1 VSRSR
6 KLAAGAVLVAAALL
20 TAACGGGGDSGG
32 ASGGQSAQA
41 GSGTGEIKVWGHQ
54 GEAGEVTA
62 LQQAVDS
69 FNSSQTDVKV
79 TLQLIPSNDYTK
91 TVQATSADQLPDVLE
106 YDGPL
111 MSSFVYD
118 GKLAPVDGLVS
129 AATVSNQTASVKSQ
143 NTYPGDSKLYGV
155 SMFDSGLGVY
165 GNKKLL
171 DAAGVKYPT
180 GLDDAWTADEFQDAL
195 VKLAAVDPDGK
206 VLDVKE
212 NYGGEWP
219 TYGYLP
225 IVNSTGNVVKD
236 GKAEGNLNSPAA
248 VKAVEQFAGWR
259 QYVDPN
265 TDDKA
270 FTDGRVALSWVGHW
284 LYNPYAEA
292 LGSDLV
298 VMPLPDFGAG
308 TKTGQGSWAWGV
320 GASSKNGAAA
330 GKFLDYLMN
339 DTNVAAMTEA
349 NAAPPGTTSVTAA
362 SALYKPGGP
371 LELFS
376 EQLAKTCGTNPP
388 TPSCVA
394 TSRPITPAYPVISQQ
409 FSQAFLN
416 AYKGADAQAELDKAA
431 KAIDQDYEDN
441 NGYSTN

>member
-1 VSRSR
+1 MSRSK
-6 KLAAGAVLVAAALL
+6 KLMAGAVLVAAALL
-20 TAACGGGGDSGG
+20 TAACGGGSSSDAG
-32 ASGGQSAQA
+32 AGGQTAEA
-41 GSGTGEIKVWGHQ
+41 GSGTGEIKVWAHQ

-62 LQQAVDS
+62 LQQAVDG

-79 TLQLIPSNDYTK
+79 ELQLIPSNDYTK

-111 MSSFVYD
+111 MSSFIYD

-129 AATVSNQTASVKSQ
+129 QATVDNQTASVTSQ
-143 NTYPGDSKLYGV
+143 NTNPGDSKLYGV
-155 SMFDSGLGVY
+155 SMYDSGLGIY

-180 GLDDAWTADEFQDAL
+180 GLDDAWTADEFQAAL
-195 VKLAAVDPDGK
+195 ETLAAADPDQK

-212 NYGGEWP
+212 NYGGEFP

-225 IVNSTGNVVKD
+225 IINSTGNVLVKD
-236 GKAEGNLNSPAA
+236 GKAEGNLNSPAS
-248 VKAVEQFAGWR
+248 VKAVQQFAGWR
-259 QYVDPN
+259 DFVDPN

-388 TPSCVA
+388 TESCVA
-394 TSRPITPAYPVISQQ
+394 TPRPITPAYPVISQQ

-416 AYKGADAQAELDKAA
+416 AYMGADAQAEFDKAA

-441 NGYSTN
+441 NGYTN

>member
-1 VSRSR
+1 MSRSR

-143 NTYPGDSKLYGV
+143 NTYPGDGKLYGV

-225 IVNSTGNVVKD
+225 IVNSTGNVVVKD
-236 GKAEGNLNSPAA
+236 GKAEGNLNSPDA
-248 VKAVEQFAGWR
+248 VKAVQQFAGWR

-270 FTDGRVALSWVGHW
+270 FSDGRVALSWVGHW

-388 TPSCVA
+388 TESCVA
-394 TSRPITPAYPVISQQ
+394 TPRPITPAYPVISQQ

-416 AYKGADAQAELDKAA
+416 AYMGADAQAEFDKAA

-441 NGYSTN
+441 NGYTN

>member
-1 VSRSR
+1 MSKSR
-6 KLAAGAVLVAAALL
+6 KLVAGAVLVTAALL
-20 TAACGGGGDSGG
+20 TAACGGGSDSGG
-32 ASGGQSAQA
+32 SSGGQSAQA
-41 GSGTGEIKVWGHQ
+41 GTGTGEIKVWGHQ

-69 FNSSQTDVKV
+69 FNSSQSEVKV
-79 TLQLIPSNDYTK
+79 SLQLIPSNDYTK

-118 GKLAPVDGLVS
+118 GKLAPIDGLVS
-129 AATVSNQTASVKSQ
+129 QATVANQTASVKSQ
-143 NTYPGDSKLYGV
+143 NTYPGDGKLYGV

-225 IVNSTGNVVKD
+225 IINSTGNVVVKD

-248 VKAVEQFAGWR
+248 VKAVEQFASWR

-284 LYNPYAEA
+284 QYNPYAAA
-292 LGSDLV
+292 LGDDLV

-320 GASSKNGAAA
+320 GSSSKNGAAA

-349 NAAPPGTTSVTAA
+349 NAAPPGTTSVTAT

-388 TPSCVA
+388 TESCVA
-394 TSRPITPAYPVISQQ
+394 TPRPITPAYPVISAQ
-409 FSQAFLN
+409 FSEAFLN

-441 NGYSTN
+441 NGYTN

>member
-1 VSRSR
+1 MSRSR
-6 KLAAGAVLVAAALL
+6 KLVAGAVLVAAALL
-20 TAACGGGGDSGG
+20 TAACGGGSGSGG
-32 ASGGQSAQA
+32 SGGGQSAQA

-62 LQQAVDS
+62 LQQAVDG
-69 FNSSQTDVKV
+69 FNSSQSEVKV
-79 TLQLIPSNDYTK
+79 SLQLIPSNDYTK
-91 TVQATSADQLPDVLE
+91 TVQATGADQLPDVLE

-111 MSSFVYD
+111 MSSFIYD

-129 AATVSNQTASVKSQ
+129 QATVDNQTASVKSQ

-155 SMFDSGLGVY
+155 SMYDSGLGVY

-180 GLDDAWTADEFQDAL
+180 GLNDAWTADEFQAAL
-195 VKLAAVDPDGK
+195 GQLAATDPDGK
-206 VLDVKE
+206 VLDIKE

-225 IVNSTGNVVKD
+225 IINSTGDVVVKD

-248 VKAVEQFAGWR
+248 VDAVKQFAGWR

-270 FTDGRVALSWVGHW
+270 FVDGRVALSWVGHW
-284 LYNPYAEA
+284 QYNPYAQA
-292 LGSDLV
+292 LGDDLV
-298 VMPLPDFGAG
+298 VLPLPDFGAG
-308 TKTGQGSWAWGV
+308 TKSGQGSWAWGV
-320 GASSKNGAAA
+320 GSSSKNGAAA
-330 GKFLDYLMN
+330 GKFLDFLLN
-339 DTNVAAMTEA
+339 DNNVAAMTES
-349 NAAPPGTTSVTAA
+349 NAAPPGTTSVTAT

-371 LELFS
+371 LDLFS
-376 EQLAKTCGTNPP
+376 QQLAKTCGTNPP
-388 TPSCVA
+388 TESCVA

-416 AYKGADAQAELDKAA
+416 AYKGADAQAEFDKAA
-431 KAIDQDYEDN
+431 KAIDLDYEDN
-441 NGYSTN
+441 NGYRN

>member
-1 VSRSR
+1 MFTS
-6 KLAAGAVLVAAALL
+6 KKLVAGVGLVAVALL
-20 TAACGGGGDSGG
+20 TTACGGGSSDS
-32 ASGGQSAQA
+32 ASGGGQSAEA

-79 TLQLIPSNDYTK
+79 ALQLIPSNDYTK

-111 MSSFVYD
+111 MSSFIYD
-118 GKLAPVDGLVS
+118 GKLATVDGLVS
-129 AATVSNQTASVKSQ
+129 QATIDNQTPSVTSQ
-143 NTYPGDSKLYGV
+143 NTNPGDGKLYGV
-155 SMFDSGLGVY
+155 SMYDSGLGVY

-180 GLDDAWTADEFQDAL
+180 GLDDAWTADEFQAAL
-195 VKLAAVDPDGK
+195 GQLAATDPDQK
-206 VLDVKE
+206 VLDIKE

-225 IVNSTGNVVKD
+225 IINSTGNVVVKD
-236 GKAEGNLNSPAA
+236 GKAEGNLNSAAAVAA
-248 VKAVEQFAGWR
+248 VKQFAGWR
-259 QYVDPN
+259 DYVDPN

-270 FTDGRVALSWVGHW
+270 FVDGRVALSWVGHW
-284 LYNPYAEA
+284 QYNPYAEA
-292 LGSDLV
+292 LGDDLV
-298 VMPLPDFGAG
+298 VLPLPDFGSG
-308 TKTGQGSWAWGV
+308 TKSGQGSWAWGV
-320 GASSKNGAAA
+320 GSSSKNGAAA
-330 GKFLDYLMN
+330 GKFLDYLLN
-339 DTNVAAMTEA
+339 DENVAAMTEA
-349 NAAPPGTTSVTAA
+349 NAAPPGTTSVTAT

-376 EQLAKTCGTNPP
+376 QGLAKTCGTNPP
-388 TPSCVA
+388 TESCVA

-416 AYKGADAQAELDKAA
+416 AYKGADAQAEFDKAA
-431 KAIDQDYEDN
+431 KAIDQDYDDN
-441 NGYSTN
+441 NGYAN

>member
-143 NTYPGDSKLYGV
+143 NTYPGDGKLYGV

-225 IVNSTGNVVKD
+225 IVNSTGNVVVKD

-388 TPSCVA
+388 TESCVA
-394 TSRPITPAYPVISQQ
+394 TPRPITPAYPVISQQ

-416 AYKGADAQAELDKAA
+416 AYMGADAQAEFDKAA

-441 NGYSTN
+441 NGYTN

>member
-1 VSRSR
+1 MSRSR

-225 IVNSTGNVVKD
+225 IVNSTGNVVVKD

-388 TPSCVA
+388 TESCVA
-394 TSRPITPAYPVISQQ
+394 TPRPITPAYPVISQQ

-441 NGYSTN
+441 NGYTN

>member
-1 VSRSR
+1 MSRSR

-225 IVNSTGNVVKD
+225 IVNSTGNVVVKD

-388 TPSCVA
+388 TESCVA
-394 TSRPITPAYPVISQQ
+394 TPRPITPAYPVISQQ

-416 AYKGADAQAELDKAA
+416 AYMGADAQAEFDKAA

-441 NGYSTN
+441 NGYTN

>member
-1 VSRSR
+1 MAGSV
-6 KLAAGAVLVAAALL
+6 LAAAALL
-20 TAACGGGGDSGG
+20 TAACGGGSSSSASGG
-32 ASGGQSAQA
+32 AQSAEA
-41 GSGTGEIKVWGHQ
+41 GNGTGEIKVWAHQ
-54 GEAGEVTA
+54 GESGEVTA
-62 LQQAVDS
+62 LQQAVDG

-79 TLQLIPSNDYTK
+79 SLQLIPSNDYTK
-91 TVQATSADQLPDVLE
+91 TVQATGDD
-106 YDGPL
+106 
-111 MSSFVYD
+111 
-118 GKLAPVDGLVS
+118 
-129 AATVSNQTASVKSQ
+129 QTASVKSQ
-143 NTYPGDSKLYGV
+143 NTYADNKLYGV
-155 SMFDSGLGVY
+155 SMYDSGLGIY

-180 GLDDAWTADEFQDAL
+180 GLDDAWTADEFQAAL
-195 VKLAAVDPDGK
+195 EKLAAVDPDQK

-225 IVNSTGNVVKD
+225 IINSTGNVVVKD
-236 GKAEGNLNSPAA
+236 GKAEGNLNSPEA
-248 VKAVEQFAGWR
+248 VKAVQQFAGWR

-270 FTDGRVALSWVGHW
+270 FVDGRVALSWVGHW
-284 LYNPYAEA
+284 QYNPYAEA
-292 LGSDLV
+292 LGDELV
-298 VMPLPDFGAG
+298 VLPLPDFGAG
-308 TKTGQGSWAWGV
+308 TKSGLGSWAWGV

-376 EQLAKTCGTNPP
+376 QQLARTCGSNPP
-388 TPSCVA
+388 TKSCVA
-394 TSRPITPAYPVISQQ
+394 TPRPITPAYPVISQQ

-441 NGYSTN
+441 NGYTN

>member
-1 VSRSR
+1 MSRSR

-143 NTYPGDSKLYGV
+143 NTYPGDGKLYGV

-225 IVNSTGNVVKD
+225 IVNSTGNVVVKD

-388 TPSCVA
+388 TESCVA
-394 TSRPITPAYPVISQQ
+394 TPRPITPAYPVISQQ

-416 AYKGADAQAELDKAA
+416 AYMGADAQAEFDKAA

-441 NGYSTN
+441 NGYTN